1 MCRLSSAAWL
11 GFLLFYQIIWGK
23 WSYEKCSW
31 CHLSGCRLETHC
43 KTCLT
48 GRSHGPPAIT
58 GRGLEGLDFP
68 KDLWL
73 RRCQLGVVLKGMN
86 QWCCAAVVNLRWN
99 VTIIPLHGQQV
110 LCLLEAT
117 VIRQPCLL
125 SCVTYWKHLSKM
137 WIWSAVQFLR
147 LESKSVWLGEGW
159 KYLSGWKGTVYLEV
173 LVWRREDS
181 ETQWLGR
188 ERMSQAG
195 VEEGCV
201 KDWMSSPSCGVLW
214 GAFVWGGLEKVAVP
228 DIPFSSER
236 PRLVTSLSQDL
247 SFMIEE
253 QGQTQPGPRLTGIT
267 KSYLKAAWVAYMQPG
282 SQ

>member
-1 MCRLSSAAWL
+1 MFLMSPVMLQAWNSLQDLSNRQKPWSSSNNWSGSRRTGLPKRFMTEMVSARGSAERDEPMML
-11 GFLLFYQIIWGK
+11 CCCCKSQQI
-23 WSYEKCSW
+23 
-31 CHLSGCRLETHC
+31 
-43 KTCLT
+43 
-48 GRSHGPPAIT
+48 
-58 GRGLEGLDFP
+58 
-68 KDLWL
+68 
-73 RRCQLGVVLKGMN
+73 
-86 QWCCAAVVNLRWN
+86 LRWN

-147 LESKSVWLGEGW
+147 LESKSVWLGGGW

-267 KSYLKAAWVAYMQPG
+267 KSYLRAAWVAYMQPG